1 MSIDRAHEVRIVV
14 DPHPPNTV
22 AAVRV
27 VVTAT
32 LGPGWQVRRLV
43 PRRPLIVVSGR
54 SDEPVATVGHAR
66 RSHRAAMALAAT
78 GRFARVEA
86 DVPIRGYAENEQR
99 ASADETRADD
109 AEIADAGLDGA
120 GLDEAEIGPVPQAQP
135 EPPRDWV
142 HRILRWE
149 QALAAMS
156 ADVRGGRGI
165 RIGHP
170 DTGYTLHQNLGLTG
184 LDLTTDR
191 DVIDNDADALDD
203 LQQNALWPLPFP
215 GHGTATASVI
225 VGHGPVSAGIV
236 GLVQEARLVPVR
248 AIESVVQVFDSDVAK
263 AVEHARRVGCH
274 VISMSLGGKGFFGLE
289 EQIQQAVDAGLI
301 VMAAAGN
308 FVRFVTAPASY
319 PSCLAVAATGPGD
332 VPWSGS
338 SRGPAV
344 DVSMPGSQVYTA
356 QFTEDHKPI
365 VGLANGTSFAVAHL
379 AGAAALWLA
388 HHGRDTLIRRYG
400 VRRIQATFLAVL
412 RTPGVCVVPRGWPA
426 GWGVG
431 RVDLPSLLSAPLP
444 SLPGPAVAFTGSTT
458 GAASEPTAAG
468 SETARRIAYAL
479 GTDPEVVQIRLAQLL
494 GMETADTAQFAEQLQ
509 LHEGE
514 LVYLA
519 YTDPGFAAS
528 VSLRAEALAD
538 VGAAETAIEPRGV
551 SDSLAAL
558 LTARG

>member
-1 MSIDRAHEVRIVV
+1 MSIDRAHEIRILV
-14 DPHPPNTV
+14 DPHPPNTI

-27 VVTAT
+27 VVAAT
-32 LGPGWQVRRLV
+32 LGPGWRVRRLI
-43 PRRPLIVVSGR
+43 PRKPLIVVSGR
-54 SDEPVATVGHAR
+54 SDEPVATSGHAR
-66 RSHRAAMALAAT
+66 RSHQAAIALADT

-86 DVPIRGYAENEQR
+86 DVPIRGYAENEQG
-99 ASADETRADD
+99 ASADDTAAD
-109 AEIADAGLDGA
+109 AESGEAEPGDAGIAEADG
-120 GLDEAEIGPVPQAQP
+120 GPAPQAQA
-135 EPPRDWV
+135 EPPLDWV
-142 HRILRWE
+142 HQILRWE

-156 ADVRGGRGI
+156 AHVRGGRGI

-170 DTGYTLHQNLGLTG
+170 DTGYTIHPNLGLTG

-191 DVIDNDADALDD
+191 DVIDNDDNALDD
-203 LQQNALWPLPFP
+203 LQQNPLWPLPFP

-225 VGHGPVSAGIV
+225 VGHGPVSKGIV
-236 GLVQEARLVPVR
+236 GLAQEARLVPIR
-248 AIESVVQVFDSDVAK
+248 AVESVVQVFDSDVAK

-289 EQIQQAVDAGLI
+289 EQIQRAVDSGLI

-308 FVRFVTAPASY
+308 FVGFVTAPASY

-344 DVSMPGSQVYTA
+344 DVSMPGAQVYTA
-356 QFTEDHKPI
+356 QFTQNLQPF
-365 VGLANGTSFAVAHL
+365 VGPANGTSFAVAHL
-379 AGAAALWLA
+379 AGAAVLWLA
-388 HHGRDTLIRRYG
+388 HHGRDTLIQRYG
-400 VRRIQATFLAVL
+400 ARRIQAAFLAVL
-412 RTPGVCVVPRGWPA
+412 RTPGVCVVPPSWPS

-431 RVDLPSLLSAPLP
+431 RVDLPRLLSAPLP
-444 SLPGPAVAFTGSTT
+444 SLPGLAPAR
-458 GAASEPTAAG
+458 AAAAAGPAAAG
-468 SETARRIAYAL
+468 SEAARRIAYAL
-479 GTDPEVVQIRLAQLL
+479 GADPEVVQTRLAELL
-494 GMETADTAQFAEQLQ
+494 GLETANAEQLAEQLQ

-519 YTDPGFAAS
+519 YTDPGFATS
-528 VSLRAEALAD
+528 VSSPAEALAG
-538 VGAAETAIEPRGV
+538 VGAAEAVIEPRGV